1 MSDAPGA
8 GRHGALLTAST
19 SPPIPRAPAHG
30 WIPKAAKIILPLV
43 AIGVVALVFFWS
55 KVKLEVIRLQIS
67 ETEVTAEDID
77 AISMTN
83 ARFAGS
89 DDHNRQFVVTAEVAS
104 QAIGEENVIDL
115 RWIEAN
121 IVLASGA
128 KVVIDAD
135 TGVYRRDEKRLSLAG
150 GVSVSHDHGFVL
162 NTARA
167 DIDLRDK
174 TASGDAPVTGA
185 GPDGDLRAEGF
196 RVADDGNLIE
206 LIGRSRVLFKPGND
220 EAVP

>member
-1 MSDAPGA
+1 MTGAPGA
-8 GRHGALLTAST
+8 GRHGATDAAT
-19 SPPIPRAPAHG
+19 SPVIPRAPAHG

-43 AIGVVALVFFWS
+43 AIGVVALVFVWS
-55 KVKLEVIRLQIS
+55 KVNLEVIRLQIS
-67 ETEVTAEDID
+67 ETEVAPEDID

-89 DDHNRQFVVTAEVAS
+89 DERNRRFVVTAEEAS
-104 QAIGEENVIDL
+104 QAIGEENSIDL
-115 RWIEAN
+115 RRIEAS
-121 IVLASGA
+121 IILASGDT
-128 KVVIDAD
+128 VVIDAD

-150 GVSVSHDHGFVL
+150 GVSVSHDRGFVL

-174 TASGDAPVTGA
+174 TASGDAAVTGA
-185 GPDGDLRAEGF
+185 GPDGELWAEGF
-196 RVADDGNLIE
+196 RVVDDGNLIE
-206 LIGRSRVLFKPGND
+206 LIGRSRVLFKPGDD